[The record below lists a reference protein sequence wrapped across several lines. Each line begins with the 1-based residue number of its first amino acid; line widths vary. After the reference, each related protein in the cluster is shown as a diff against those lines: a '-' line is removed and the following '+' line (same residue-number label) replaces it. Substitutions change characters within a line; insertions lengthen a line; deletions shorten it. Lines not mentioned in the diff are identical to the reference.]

1 MPVLAG
7 RLGLHSLG
15 LQGSKSMCK
24 LRNSTDCF
32 TKIVG
37 IQIVEI
43 VNDTAD
49 SFKHRNEQKMY
60 YFGRLEYLTE
70 EF

>member
-15 LQGSKSMCK
+15 LQGSKGMCK

-49 SFKHRNEQKMY
+49 SFKHRNEQKNVLFWS
-60 YFGRLEYLTE
+60 FGV
-70 EF
+70 FD